1 MKPPWGSGA
10 VEPPTRVVS
19 PRVAS
24 RRWGF
29 GESGGTSLL
38 YCSPSLGV
46 WVGAMGA
53 QPGAQLDRPV
63 CGDRALHLSFV
74 PLPYVSCPAPPQEWG
89 LEGPGHRSLGWG
101 VELCLD
107 VCSAVC
113 LLPSL
118 LQKREIRSNKLS
130 PYSRRPPPSFPGK
143 IIIQIS
149 DVFVCKTGSSL
160 LISRAP

>member
-1 MKPPWGSGA
+1 MEGHLSSTAPLHWGCGWG
-10 VEPPTRVVS
+10 
-19 PRVAS
+19 
-24 RRWGF
+24 RWGPSQGHSWIGLF
-29 GESGGTSLL
+29 AGTGP
-38 YCSPSLGV
+38 CTSPSSLSLTFLV
-46 WVGAMGA
+46 
-53 QPGAQLDRPV
+53 QP
-63 CGDRALHLSFV
+63 
-74 PLPYVSCPAPPQEWG
+74 PPQEWG